1 MPECAK
7 TNVDLIRLWMHE
19 AERVYGDK
27 FIDEHDIE
35 TFQKLVKNICARSF
49 EVNNIYCYLL
59 NI

>member
-27 FIDEHDIE
+27 FIDDHDIE

-49 EVNNIYCYLL
+49 EVNNIYCY
-59 NI
+59 